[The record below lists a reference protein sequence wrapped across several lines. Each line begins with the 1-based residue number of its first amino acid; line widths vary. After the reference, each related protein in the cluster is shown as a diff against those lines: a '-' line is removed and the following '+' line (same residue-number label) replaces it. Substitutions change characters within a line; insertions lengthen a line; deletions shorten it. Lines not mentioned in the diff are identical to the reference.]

1 VSRAFTYAGVFLVA
15 LASLMLEILLTRI
28 TSVVAWYH
36 LAFFVISIGMLGMTT
51 GAALVFVFD
60 ESFTDELV
68 PTRMRQSATAF
79 ALSVPLSVG
88 MAISVPLTPV
98 TDLMSFIALCA
109 TASAFAVPFVLG
121 GIALTLALTRAGLP
135 ANLVYGVDLCGA
147 AAGCLLVIPLL
158 GVADAPSAAIV
169 SAAIAALAGACFGL
183 AQSRIPWLPMLAALC
198 LAGLGAANA
207 SSSGA
212 PFRPAWVKGVHE
224 SADRYEYLAWNS
236 YSRVTVAREVTVAPN
251 FWAKGRHTPDDVL
264 DPIRQRGIQIDGA
277 ALTVMAHMGDSP
289 RTHTYLEWDIS
300 NFVHRMRPTGPAAVI
315 GVGGGRDVLGALQS
329 GHSHVTGIELND
341 LIVNLHRG
349 GYSAFSGLTAERG
362 VELVADEARSYMARE
377 SRKFDTITMS
387 LIDTWA
393 STGAGA
399 YSLSENGLY
408 TREAWQL
415 FLDRLTP
422 TGIFSVSRWYVVSSP
437 GETARMIALAM
448 DTLWSRGI
456 EHPRHHMIVV
466 QNDLVA
472 TLLMSPTAFTPADVE
487 LAQEQ
492 AGKRG
497 FNILMSPR
505 RVPHHPLLK
514 GLALL
519 PAHTA
524 LAHWSKNQ
532 LLDVT
537 PPTDARPFF
546 FNMLKPSTWLLGEHA
561 LSDMDLPALGNLRS
575 TQTLV
580 YATLISIL
588 LTLLAVVLPM
598 GVRRSQLRNFP
609 RLDLAAACG
618 YFALIG
624 LGFMCVEIGLLSHL
638 SVFIGH
644 PTLALAALLGGIIF
658 FAGVGSI
665 LSGRLDVARR
675 AVVWSYPLVPAV
687 LVFVEF
693 PLLVPTMDAFTASPT
708 STRVLVSL
716 LLLAPPALGLGTCFP
731 LGLRLVERME
741 ARLATTVGKALPPL
755 GPWLW
760 GINGAFGVCAS
771 GIALGISMTWGIPTT
786 LAVGGLCYLVLPAFG
801 AHMHHAGRPES

>member
-1 VSRAFTYAGVFLVA
+1 MSRVLTYAGVFLVA

-60 ESFTDELV
+60 ESFSDDLV
-68 PTRMRQSATAF
+68 PDRMRQSATAF
-79 ALSVPLSVG
+79 ALSIPLCVG

-121 GIALTLALTRAGLP
+121 GITLTLALTRAGLP

-158 GVADAPSAAIV
+158 GVADAPSAAILC
-169 SAAIAALAGACFGL
+169 AALAALGGACFAI
-183 AQSRIPWLPMLAALC
+183 AQSRRPWLSVAAAMC
-198 LAGLGAANA
+198 LAGLGTANA
-207 SSSGA
+207 ASPNA
-212 PFRPAWVKGVHE
+212 PFRPGWVKGEHE
-224 SADRYEYLAWNS
+224 TADKHEYLAWNS
-236 YSRVTVAREVTVAPN
+236 YSRVTVGREVTAAPN
-251 FWAKGRHTPDDVL
+251 FWAKGRHTPPEVL
-264 DPIRQRGIQIDGA
+264 APLRQRAIQIDGA
-277 ALTVMAHMGDSP
+277 AMTVMAHMGDDP
-289 RTHTYLEWDIS
+289 RQHTYLEWDIS

-315 GVGGGRDVLGALQS
+315 GVGGGRDVLAALQS
-329 GHSHVTGIELND
+329 GHEAVLGIELND
-341 LIVNLHRG
+341 LIINLHRG
-349 GYSAFSGLTAERG
+349 GYAAFSGLADARG
-362 VELVADEARSYMARE
+362 VELVADEARSYMGREAR
-377 SRKFDTITMS
+377 RFDTITMS

-408 TREAWQL
+408 TREAWNL
-415 FLDRLTP
+415 FMDRLTP
-422 TGIFSVSRWYVVSSP
+422 TGIFTVSRWYVVSSP
-437 GETARMIALAM
+437 GEAARMITLAM

-456 EHPRHHMIVV
+456 EHPRDHMIVV

-472 TLLMSPTAFTPADVE
+472 TLLMSPTPFTEADIDH
-487 LAQEQ
+487 AQAE

-497 FNILMSPR
+497 FNILVSPR

-514 GLALL
+514 GLANM
-519 PAHTA
+519 PSQSA
-524 LAHWSKNQ
+524 LHHWSTKQ
-532 LLDVT
+532 LLDMT
-537 PPTDARPFF
+537 PPTDSRPFF
-546 FNMLKPSTWLLGEHA
+546 FNMLKPGTWLLGDHA
-561 LSDMDLPALGNLRS
+561 LSEMDLPALGNLRS

-580 YATLISIL
+580 YATLISLL

-598 GVRRSQLRNFP
+598 GMRRAQLRAFP
-609 RLDLAAACG
+609 RLDLLAACG
-618 YFALIG
+618 YFSLIG

-644 PTLALAALLGGIIF
+644 PTLALAVLLGGIIF
-658 FAGVGSI
+658 FAGIGSI

-675 AVVWSYPLVPAV
+675 GVAWTYPLVPA
-687 LVFVEF
+687 LFVFIEF
-693 PLLVPTMDAFTASPT
+693 PVLVPTMDAFTTAPT
-708 STRVLVSL
+708 MTRVLVSL

-741 ARLATTVGKALPPL
+741 ARLAQASGHDLPPL

-786 LAVGGLCYLVLPAFG
+786 LVIGGLCYLVLPVLG